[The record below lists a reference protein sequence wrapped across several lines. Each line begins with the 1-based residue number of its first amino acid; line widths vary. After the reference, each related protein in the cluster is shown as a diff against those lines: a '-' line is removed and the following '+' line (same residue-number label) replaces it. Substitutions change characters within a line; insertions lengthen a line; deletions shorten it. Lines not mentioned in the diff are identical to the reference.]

1 MEFNLTDEQLHTIDL
16 IKSNKSVA
24 VQAYAGAS
32 KSSTA
37 KAACKRLSDPIYLC
51 FNKHNVEDAKR
62 MGLKAECKTTHSLGY
77 AGIKPKSGS
86 LAINTDKSAKIF
98 KKLRLSGKLM
108 PFQAFWEAFRLHNL
122 PVNEHGA
129 LQAADHI
136 EGDLQS
142 SWVQR
147 IQDIVALNTELYT
160 SSATIDYVDM
170 LWLPNQ
176 VREKGWLK
184 CSNII
189 VDEFQD
195 TSELT
200 IAMIKHAVGANTPII
215 GLGDS
220 NQRIMG
226 FAHCSPDAFAHTQN
240 WEQATL
246 SVSFRCPQEVINVAN
261 LAVPQ
266 IKAFRD
272 GGSASYTDA
281 LPESMESGSL
291 ILGTKYAH
299 ILPHY
304 FERAFNGD
312 SVALRGSEVLVQV
325 SDAIGK
331 QVKTIP
337 DYYKAVAS
345 VTQNLADQ
353 LERLPYT
360 LGTTDKRNNLNAKIQ
375 ALECAST
382 HFSSVEGLADFV
394 KRAERMNKKKADYTF
409 STVHRAKG
417 SESNDVYLLNS
428 LELQEQAKEDEYAS
442 RLFYVGVTRAK
453 ENITLV
459 A

>member
-1 MEFNLTDEQLHTIDL
+1 MEFKLTDEQINTIDL
-16 IKSNKSVA
+16 IKTNQSVA
-24 VQAYAGAS
+24 VQAFAGSA
-32 KSSTA
+32 KSTTA
-37 KAACKRLSDPIYLC
+37 KEACKSLSDPIYLC

-77 AGIKPKSGS
+77 AGIKPRISS
-86 LAINTDKSAKIF
+86 LVINTDKSAKIF
-98 KKLRLSGKLM
+98 KKLKLSGKLM
-108 PFQAFWEAFRLHNL
+108 PFQAFWDTFRLHNL
-122 PVNEHGA
+122 PLTESGA
-129 LQAADHI
+129 MQVTDHI

-147 IQDIVALNTELYT
+147 IQDIAALNTELYHE
-160 SSATIDYVDM
+160 SGTIDYVDM
-170 LWLPNQ
+170 LWLPNL

-189 VDEFQD
+189 IDEFQD
-195 TSELT
+195 TSELA

-215 GLGDS
+215 GLGDRK
-220 NQRIMG
+220 QCIMG
-226 FAHCSPDAFAHTQN
+226 FANCSPDAFAHTKK
-240 WEQATL
+240 WEQAVL

-261 LAVPQ
+261 LAVPE
-266 IKAFRD
+266 IRAFRE
-272 GGSASYTDA
+272 GGSASYTEA
-281 LPESMESGSL
+281 LPESLESGSL

-345 VTQNLADQ
+345 VTQNLVDQ

-375 ALECAST
+375 ALECASA
-382 HFSSVEGLADFV
+382 HFSSVEALADFV
-394 KRAERMNKKKADYTF
+394 KRTERMNKKHADYTF

-428 LELQEQAKEDEYAS
+428 LELQEQAKEDEYAR